1 METETSLSALPMP
14 RAHLVEDAASGKSK
28 SPARGLFI
36 RILAVLLIFVGGAF
50 LGAYPGLPFFAGHAD
65 MISKSQPAAA
75 TNTQTASAANEDGA
89 AFPGEGSVVALGRLQ
104 PKGKTITVAAPFG
117 ASDARIASL
126 LVDEGDRV
134 VAGQTLAELD
144 SLPSLQRAVESAIV
158 NISAKE
164 AALAQTKAT
173 VAANLSEARA
183 SRDRALAAVQL
194 ARQALDR
201 ERSLSQGGASSRS
214 TLQTAE
220 ATLAQSM
227 SDLAKADA
235 LIVRYKSPAGSLQSD
250 IAVAER
256 NLDLA
261 RAELATARNNLSK
274 GVVVSP
280 ISGTVI
286 AINGRP
292 GERPGF
298 GGILTL
304 GNTDQMQVELE
315 VYQTDIKHVASGQE
329 VVVSSPALSEELKGS
344 VAFIGHE
351 VEQQTVLSAD
361 PAANTDARV
370 VRVTA
375 DLDPASSSLAGRL
388 TGLEVVGHVALG
400 RDHE

>member
-1 METETSLSALPMP
+1 METETSLSALPIP
-14 RAHLVEDAASGKSK
+14 RARLVDEAASGK
-28 SPARGLFI
+28 PRLPLAGLFI
-36 RILAVLLIFVGGAF
+36 RILAVLLIFVCGAF
-50 LGAYPGLPFFAGHAD
+50 LGAYPSLPFFPGPAG
-65 MISKSQPAAA
+65 MSRKNQPAPA
-75 TNTQTASAANEDGA
+75 TDTRTASATNDDGVA
-89 AFPGEGSVVALGRLQ
+89 YQGEGLVVALGRLQ

-134 VAGQTLAELD
+134 VVRQTLAELD

-173 VAANLSEARA
+173 VAANLLEAKA

-227 SDLAKADA
+227 SDLAKANA
-235 LIVRYKSPAGSLQSD
+235 LIVRYQSAPGTLQSD

-261 RAELATARNNLSK
+261 KAELAAARDNLSK

-292 GERPGF
+292 GERPGSA
-298 GGILTL
+298 GILTL

-315 VYQTDIKHVASGQE
+315 VYQTDIKHVASGQK
-329 VVVSSPALSEELKGS
+329 VAVSSAALSQELKGS

-375 DLDPASSSLAGRL
+375 DLDPPSSTLAGRL
-388 TGLEVVGHVALG
+388 TGLEVVGRVAIG
-400 RDHE
+400 KEHE

>member
-1 METETSLSALPMP
+1 
-14 RAHLVEDAASGKSK
+14 
-28 SPARGLFI
+28 
-36 RILAVLLIFVGGAF
+36 
-50 LGAYPGLPFFAGHAD
+50 
-65 MISKSQPAAA
+65 MIGQSQPAAA
-75 TNTQTASAANEDGA
+75 TDTQTAPKTNNDGA
-89 AFPGEGSVVALGRLQ
+89 AYQEEDSVVALGRLQ

-117 ASDARIASL
+117 ASDARIALL

-134 VAGQTLAELD
+134 VVGQTLAELD
-144 SLPSLQRAVESAIV
+144 SLPSLQRAVDSAIV
-158 NISAKE
+158 NMSAKE

-173 VAANLSEARA
+173 VAANLSEAKA

-235 LIVRYKSPAGSLQSD
+235 LIVRYEAAPGALQSD

-261 RAELATARNNLSK
+261 KAELATARDNLSK

-292 GERPGF
+292 GERPGSE
-298 GGILTL
+298 GILTL

-315 VYQTDIKHVASGQE
+315 VYQTDIKHVASGQK
-329 VVVSSPALSEELKGS
+329 VVVSSPALSQELQGS

-351 VEQQTVLSAD
+351 VERQTVLSAD

-370 VRVTA
+370 IRVTA
-375 DLDPASSSLAGRL
+375 DLDPASSALAGRL
-388 TGLEVVGHVALG
+388 TGLEVVGRVAVG
-400 RDHE
+400 KDHE

>member
-1 METETSLSALPMP
+1 METETSSSALPMP
-14 RAHLVEDAASGKSK
+14 RVRLVEEAGSGKSRL
-28 SPARGLFI
+28 SARGLFT

-50 LGAYPGLPFFAGHAD
+50 LGAYPGLPFFADPAG
-65 MISKSQPAAA
+65 MNGKTQPAAA
-75 TNTQTASAANEDGA
+75 TGTQTVPATNNDGA
-89 AFPGEGSVVALGRLQ
+89 AYQEEGSVVALGRLQ

-126 LVDEGDRV
+126 LVNEGDRV
-134 VAGQTLAELD
+134 VVGQTLAELD
-144 SLPSLQRAVESAIV
+144 SLPSLQRAVDSAIV

-173 VAANLSEARA
+173 VAANLSEAKA

-220 ATLAQSM
+220 ATLEQSM
-227 SDLAKADA
+227 SDLAKANA
-235 LIVRYKSPAGSLQSD
+235 SIVRYESAPGTLQSD

-261 RAELATARNNLSK
+261 KAELATARDNLSK

-292 GERPGF
+292 GERPGS

-304 GNTDQMQVELE
+304 GNTNQMQVELE
-315 VYQTDIKHVASGQE
+315 VYQTDIKHVASGQK
-329 VVVSSPALSEELKGS
+329 VVVSSPALSQELKGS

-375 DLDPASSSLAGRL
+375 DLDPPSSALAGRL
-388 TGLEVVGHVALG
+388 TGLEVLGRVSVG

>member
-1 METETSLSALPMP
+1 MSALPMP
-14 RAHLVEDAASGKSK
+14 RARLVDEPASGKARL
-28 SPARGLFI
+28 PARGLFI

-50 LGAYPGLPFFAGHAD
+50 LGAYPSLPFFPGSVS
-65 MISKSQPAAA
+65 ISGKNQPVPA
-75 TNTQTASAANEDGA
+75 TDTRTASATHDDGTTYQ
-89 AFPGEGSVVALGRLQ
+89 GEGSVIALGRLQ
-104 PKGKTITVAAPFG
+104 PKGKTIIVAAPFG

-134 VAGQTLAELD
+134 VVGQVLAELD
-144 SLPSLQRAVESAIV
+144 SLPSLQRSVETAIV

-173 VAANLSEARA
+173 VAANLLEAEA

-214 TLQTAE
+214 VLQSAE

-227 SDLAKADA
+227 SDLAKAKA
-235 LIVRYKSPAGSLQSD
+235 SIARYQSAPGALQSD

-261 RAELATARNNLSK
+261 KAELATARDNLSK
-274 GVVVSP
+274 GLVVSP

-286 AINGRP
+286 AINSRP
-292 GERPGF
+292 GERPSSA
-298 GGILTL
+298 GIMTL

-315 VYQTDIKHVASGQE
+315 IYQTDVKHVATGQE
-329 VVVSSPALSEELKGS
+329 VLISSPALSEDLSGA
-344 VAFIGHE
+344 VTFIGHE

-370 VRVTA
+370 IRVTA
-375 DLDPASSSLAGRL
+375 DLDSRSSSLAGRL
-388 TGLEVVGHVALG
+388 TGLEVVGRVAVG
-400 RDHE
+400 SDHE

>member
-1 METETSLSALPMP
+1 METETSLSALPIP
-14 RAHLVEDAASGKSK
+14 PARLVDEAASGK
-28 SPARGLFI
+28 PRLPLAGLFI
-36 RILAVLLIFVGGAF
+36 RTLAVLLIFVGGAF
-50 LGAYPGLPFFAGHAD
+50 LGAYPSLPFFPGPAG
-65 MISKSQPAAA
+65 MSRKNQPAPA
-75 TNTQTASAANEDGA
+75 TDTRTASATNDDGVA
-89 AFPGEGSVVALGRLQ
+89 YQGEGLVVALGRLQ

-134 VAGQTLAELD
+134 VVRQTLAELD

-173 VAANLSEARA
+173 VAANLLEAKA

-227 SDLAKADA
+227 SDLAKANA
-235 LIVRYKSPAGSLQSD
+235 SIVRYQSAPGTLQSD

-261 RAELATARNNLSK
+261 KAELATARDNLSK

-292 GERPGF
+292 GERPGSA
-298 GGILTL
+298 GILTL

-315 VYQTDIKHVASGQE
+315 VYQTDIKHVASGQK
-329 VVVSSPALSEELKGS
+329 VAISSPALSLELKGS
-344 VAFIGHE
+344 VASIGHE

-375 DLDPASSSLAGRL
+375 DLDPPSSSLAGRL
-388 TGLEVVGHVALG
+388 TGLEVVGRVAIG
-400 RDHE
+400 KEHE

>member
-1 METETSLSALPMP
+1 METETSLSALPIP
-14 RAHLVEDAASGKSK
+14 RARLVDEAASGK
-28 SPARGLFI
+28 PRLPLAGLFI

-50 LGAYPGLPFFAGHAD
+50 LGAYPSLPFFPGPAG
-65 MISKSQPAAA
+65 MSRKNQPAPA
-75 TNTQTASAANEDGA
+75 TDTRTASATNDDGVA
-89 AFPGEGSVVALGRLQ
+89 YQGEGLVVALGRLQ

-134 VAGQTLAELD
+134 VVRQTLAELD

-173 VAANLSEARA
+173 VAANLLEAKA

-227 SDLAKADA
+227 SDLAKANA
-235 LIVRYKSPAGSLQSD
+235 LIVRYQSAPGTLQSD

-261 RAELATARNNLSK
+261 KAELAAARDNLSK

-292 GERPGF
+292 GERPGSA
-298 GGILTL
+298 GILTL

-315 VYQTDIKHVASGQE
+315 VYQTDIKHVASGQK
-329 VVVSSPALSEELKGS
+329 VAVSSAALSQELKGS

-375 DLDPASSSLAGRL
+375 DLDPPSSTLAGRL
-388 TGLEVVGHVALG
+388 TGLEVVGRVAIG
-400 RDHE
+400 KEHE